1 MSTET
6 RFERWLDRALSRAV
20 TPRGAVLVVTVA
32 STTITIVAGL
42 TMSLMDHS
50 NFPSLGL
57 GLWWAVQTIT
67 TVGYGDHVPGTVLGR
82 LVAGLVMLAGIGS
95 LTVITAAITS
105 SFVAR
110 SGDTPTPED
119 AETVTPEQLRRIDE
133 RLGRI
138 ESALSGR
145 S

>member
-1 MSTET
+1 
-6 RFERWLDRALSRAV
+6 V
-20 TPRGAVLVVTVA
+20 TPRGAVLVVVVA
-32 STTITIVAGL
+32 WTTITFVAGL
-42 TMSLMDHS
+42 TMSLVDHS
-50 NFPSLGL
+50 NFRSLGM
-57 GLWWAVQTIT
+57 GLWWSVQTIT
-67 TVGYGDHVPGTVLGR
+67 TVGYGDHVPGTVPGR
-82 LVAGLVMLAGIGS
+82 LLAAFVMLAGIGS

-110 SGDTPTPED
+110 SATAPTPED
-119 AETVTPEQLRRIDE
+119 AETATPEQLRRIDE